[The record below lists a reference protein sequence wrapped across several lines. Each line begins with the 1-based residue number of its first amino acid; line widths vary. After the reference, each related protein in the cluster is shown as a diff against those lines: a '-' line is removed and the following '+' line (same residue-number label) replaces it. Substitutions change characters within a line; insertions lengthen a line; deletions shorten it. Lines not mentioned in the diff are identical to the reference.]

1 MVVVSSLSGFRIPV
15 TGGAG
20 FIAGHVADRLAG
32 IDTVFDHPV
41 FGRADLISRHP
52 ENGVGI

>member
-20 FIAGHVADRLAG
+20 FIGSHAADRPVRIG
-32 IDTVFDHPV
+32 IVFDHPG
-41 FGRADLISRHP
+41 FGRADPISRHP
-52 ENGVGI
+52 DNGVGI